1 MKPGKNMNKI
11 HNFLHIC
18 FSVLFAS
25 ILLVSCAEKSDDT
38 VKVGI
43 LHSETG
49 SMAVS
54 EIAVK
59 RAELLAIEELNEN
72 GGVLG
77 HIIVPVEEDGES
89 NPRVF
94 ANKALKL
101 IETDNVATI
110 FGCWTSD
117 SRKAVRTVV
126 EDHYNLL
133 WYPLQYEGMEAS
145 PNIMY
150 IGAAPN
156 QQIVPAIDFCFEK
169 FGKRMYLIGSDY
181 IFPHTAN
188 RIIKAQLKFLNGNVA
203 GEQYVAMHETE
214 FHEII
219 QDIIRKKPDV
229 VINTLNGD
237 SNIHFF
243 KQMHEAGVDP
253 EKIPVMNFSVGE
265 SDIENIGVENIAGN
279 YMAWNYF
286 ENIDTSKNSRLIAKY
301 KKKYGAAERI
311 GDPVEAGYLA
321 VHLWAAACKKAGSFD
336 TEAVRI
342 AAKGM
347 YYIAPEGNVMIEG
360 SNQHLNKKVRIGIV
374 NDDGRIKEIWA
385 TAETVRPDPFLSTYA
400 WARGL

>member
-1 MKPGKNMNKI
+1 MYSGKNMKRI
-11 HNFLHIC
+11 CKYSHIC
-18 FSVLFAS
+18 ICMLLVLM
-25 ILLVSCAEKSDDT
+25 LVSCAEKT
-38 VKVGI
+38 ENIVKVGI
-43 LHSETG
+43 LHSDTG
-49 SMAVS
+49 TMSAS

-59 RAELLAIEELNEN
+59 QAELLAIEEINEK

-94 ANKALKL
+94 AQKALKL
-101 IETDNVATI
+101 IETDKVATI

-126 EDHYNLL
+126 EEQYNLL

-156 QQIVPAIDFCFEK
+156 QQIVPAIDFCFEH

-181 IFPHTAN
+181 VFPHTAN
-188 RIIKAQLKFLNGNVA
+188 RIINAQLKFLGGKIVA
-203 GEQYVAMHETE
+203 EHYVSMHEDD
-214 FHEII
+214 FQEII
-219 QDIIRKKPDV
+219 QEIIKLKPDV
-229 VINTLNGD
+229 IINTLNGD
-237 SNIHFF
+237 SNIDFF
-243 KQMHEAGVDP
+243 SQLHEAGVDP
-253 EKIPVMNFSVGE
+253 AKIPVMNFSVGE

-286 ENIDTSKNSRLIAKY
+286 ECIDLSKNSLFKASY
-301 KKKYGAAERI
+301 KKKYGQNIRI
-311 GDPVEAGYLA
+311 GDPVEAGYMA
-321 VHLWAAACKKAGSFD
+321 VYLWADSCKKAGSFD

-342 AAKGM
+342 AAKGI
-347 YYIAPEGNVMIEG
+347 YYVAPEGLVMIDG
-360 SNQHLNKKVRIGIV
+360 SNQHLNKKVRIGQIS
-374 NDDGRIKEIWA
+374 DDGHVKEIWA
-385 TAETVRPDPFLSTYA
+385 SENPVRPDPYLSTYA